1 MPWFPI
7 QFLHRNRT
15 YAPCNFSPL
24 SGIFALVLCTTG
36 DNLVWLA
43 TVCVYD
49 QILWWNNFSSMHRSF
64 MPAVLEPLP
73 TCSRILNWCDDIN
86 LQTKLWTANF
96 LCASFKLRPDI
107 YLQNNMWWKLKKK
120 YVQRLFWNSNLVVFV
135 FYGLSTL
142 FMSFQ
147 ARLVNLSTLFLGKPP
162 RQPAHYF
169 ASNWQLPFLNQRKWE
184 NGFRNNFMTNL
195 HKGMSPDVRT
205 EPATVRI
212 PGTRI
217 WPSYRALLELNVA
230 FRFVFSI

>member
-1 MPWFPI
+1 MIKFSDETI
-7 QFLHRNRT
+7 LAQCTGHLCQQFWNHCPHVQEFWIGVMILI
-15 YAPCNFSPL
+15 YKQSSEL
-24 SGIFALVLCTTG
+24 LIFCVLLLNWGPTFTFK
-36 DNLVWLA
+36 
-43 TVCVYD
+43 
-49 QILWWNNFSSMHRSF
+49 I
-64 MPAVLEPLP
+64 
-73 TCSRILNWCDDIN
+73 TCSKN
-86 LQTKLWTANF
+86 
-96 LCASFKLRPDI
+96 
-107 YLQNNMWWKLKKK
+107 KKK

-195 HKGMSPDVRT
+195 HKGMSPDVRI